1 MSVRIAS
8 PPFWGPL
15 WCLGPPR
22 TIAGHLGLA
31 NPPSGTPRASTDFN
45 SKSIGILEAFI
56 KIYRDLKISFRFP
69 ARGGFTNPRSSVS
82 RTKTYFHT
90 IFVLSNFFHETGHRA
105 ADPDDILGIQRWNL
119 GLHVGGGWAPREAFG
134 NLKTFYVGVRGSP
147 ERRIIS
153 WVHGERESVTVSCR
167 SVVFVFCFELP
178 PPPLPARGTQKHKL

>member
-1 MSVRIAS
+1 MCLSVLSPKPGALAGQGFSQWSIRMSVRIAS

-82 RTKTYFHT
+82 RTEKHISIPFLSLVIFSTKQVTEPPIQT
-90 IFVLSNFFHETGHRA
+90 IFWGSNAGTWGYMWAEGGA
-105 ADPDDILGIQRWNL
+105 LG
-119 GLHVGGGWAPREAFG
+119 
-134 NLKTFYVGVRGSP
+134 
-147 ERRIIS
+147 RRLEI
-153 WVHGERESVTVSCR
+153 
-167 SVVFVFCFELP
+167 
-178 PPPLPARGTQKHKL
+178 